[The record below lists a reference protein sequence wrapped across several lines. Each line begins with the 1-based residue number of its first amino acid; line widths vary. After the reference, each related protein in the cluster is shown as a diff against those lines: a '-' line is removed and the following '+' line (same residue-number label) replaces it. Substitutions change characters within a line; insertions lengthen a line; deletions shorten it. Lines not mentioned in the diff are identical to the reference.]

1 MVPGTVWAFQRQ
13 KSLVLMDVAWILAW
27 ERKRKRKGRESRER
41 RERRDSIAYGLGKIS
56 V

>member
-1 MVPGTVWAFQRQ
+1 
-13 KSLVLMDVAWILAW
+13 MDVAWILAW